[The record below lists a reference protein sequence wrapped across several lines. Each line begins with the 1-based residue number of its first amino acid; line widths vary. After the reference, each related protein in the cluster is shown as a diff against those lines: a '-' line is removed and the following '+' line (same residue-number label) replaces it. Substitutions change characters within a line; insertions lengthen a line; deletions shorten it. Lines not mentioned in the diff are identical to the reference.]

1 LTLIRLRYRPRLGGK
16 AGLDSSRI
24 ALHRYH
30 HRSSRQRK
38 EFDMKERVFLLTLI
52 FCFSIILP
60 GIAPEAGAQADQFYK
75 GKTIRIMVGSTAGG
89 FYDRWGR
96 LFGKYMS
103 KYIPGQPEIIVQNVT
118 GAGSVIVTNQVY
130 NVAKPDGLT
139 LVMPLNGVYID
150 QFVGRKEVQ
159 FDMRKFR
166 FIGSPV
172 TESIIFYMRADAP
185 YKSIADIIKAKEPP
199 KCGGSGTASSD
210 YILSKVLEETVGA
223 KFNTVLGYAGGTEID
238 LAVEK
243 NEVVCRAHSMSAHF
257 GREPFDTWH
266 KRGFDRHLVQTSRKK
281 DPRAADAPT
290 LDELF
295 EQYKV
300 PANSRR
306 LAQVLLAAGDFGRPM
321 MVTPGTPP
329 DRVKILRDAYVKTLS
344 DPDVLEEAKKGR
356 MDVDP
361 ATGEELEA
369 LVKEIF
375 DSPPEV
381 VERVKKILAN

>member
-1 LTLIRLRYRPRLGGK
+1 
-16 AGLDSSRI
+16 
-24 ALHRYH
+24 
-30 HRSSRQRK
+30 
-38 EFDMKERVFLLTLI
+38 MKERVFLLTLI

-243 NEVVCRAHSMSAHF
+243 TKWFAALIVCPPTSA
-257 GREPFDTWH
+257 GNPSILGI
-266 KRGFDRHLVQTSRKK
+266 RGVSTGIWFR
-281 DPRAADAPT
+281 PRA
-290 LDELF
+290 
-295 EQYKV
+295 
-300 PANSRR
+300 
-306 LAQVLLAAGDFGRPM
+306 
-321 MVTPGTPP
+321 
-329 DRVKILRDAYVKTLS
+329 
-344 DPDVLEEAKKGR
+344 
-356 MDVDP
+356 
-361 ATGEELEA
+361 
-369 LVKEIF
+369 
-375 DSPPEV
+375 
-381 VERVKKILAN
+381 KKIPASPMRPRLTSPLTNIRCRPTAAALRRCFWPRGILAGR

>member
-1 LTLIRLRYRPRLGGK
+1 
-16 AGLDSSRI
+16 
-24 ALHRYH
+24 
-30 HRSSRQRK
+30 
-38 EFDMKERVFLLTLI
+38 MKKTVLLTLI
-52 FCFSIILP
+52 FCLSIILP
-60 GIAPEAGAQADQFYK
+60 NLPPEAGAQGDAFYK

-96 LFGKYMS
+96 LFAKYMG
-103 KYIPGQPEIIVQNVT
+103 KYIPGQPEIIVQNMA
-118 GAGSVIVTNQVY
+118 GGGSVIAANHVY

-172 TESIIFYMRADAP
+172 TEAIVFYMRADAP
-185 YKSIADIIKAKEPP
+185 YKSIGDIIKAKEPP

-238 LAVEK
+238 LAVER

-266 KRGFDRHLVQTSRKK
+266 KRGFDRHLVYTSKKK
-281 DPRAADAPT
+281 DPRVTDAAPT
-290 LDELF
+290 LNEIFD
-295 EQYKV
+295 QYKV
-300 PANSRR
+300 PENKRR

-321 MVTPGTPP
+321 MVTPGTPA
-329 DRVKILRDAYVKTLS
+329 DRVKILRDAYVKTLN
-344 DPDVLEEAKKGR
+344 DPQVVEEAKRGR
-356 MDVDP
+356 MDIDP
-361 ATGEELEA
+361 ATGEELEQ

-375 DSPPEV
+375 ESPPDV

>member
-1 LTLIRLRYRPRLGGK
+1 
-16 AGLDSSRI
+16 
-24 ALHRYH
+24 
-30 HRSSRQRK
+30 
-38 EFDMKERVFLLTLI
+38 MKERVFLLTLI

-295 EQYKV
+295 DQHKV

-321 MVTPGTPP
+321 IVTPGTPP
-329 DRVKILRDAYVKTLS
+329 DRVKTLREAYVKTLS
-344 DPDVLEEAKKGR
+344 DPDVVEEAKKGR

-381 VERVKKILAN
+381 VERVKKILGN

>member
-1 LTLIRLRYRPRLGGK
+1 
-16 AGLDSSRI
+16 
-24 ALHRYH
+24 
-30 HRSSRQRK
+30 
-38 EFDMKERVFLLTLI
+38 MKERVFLLTLI

-356 MDVDP
+356 RDVDP

>member
-1 LTLIRLRYRPRLGGK
+1 
-16 AGLDSSRI
+16 
-24 ALHRYH
+24 
-30 HRSSRQRK
+30 
-38 EFDMKERVFLLTLI
+38 MKERVLLLTLI
-52 FCFSIILP
+52 FCFSMIVP
-60 GIAPEAGAQADQFYK
+60 GIASKAGAQGDQFYK

-96 LFGKYMS
+96 LFGKYMG
-103 KYIPGQPEIIVQNVT
+103 KYIPGQPEFVVQNMT
-118 GAGSVIVTNQVY
+118 GAGSVIATNHVY

-166 FIGSPV
+166 FIGTPV

-185 YKSIADIIKAKEPP
+185 YKSIAEIIKAKEPP

-257 GREPFDTWH
+257 GREPFDSWH
-266 KRGFDRHLVQTSRKK
+266 KRGFDRHLVYTSSKK
-281 DPRAADAPT
+281 DPRVTDAPT
-290 LDELF
+290 LNELF
-295 EQYKV
+295 DQYKV

-329 DRVKILRDAYVKTLS
+329 DRVKMLRDAFVKTLS
-344 DPDVLEEAKKGR
+344 DPEVVDETKKGR
-356 MDVDP
+356 MDIDP
-361 ATGEELEA
+361 ATGEELEK

-375 DSPPEV
+375 DSPPDV

>member
-1 LTLIRLRYRPRLGGK
+1 ME
-16 AGLDSSRI
+16 
-24 ALHRYH
+24 
-30 HRSSRQRK
+30 RK
-38 EFDMKERVFLLTLI
+38 EFVMKKQELLFALM
-52 FCFSIILP
+52 FGLSIILAAIP
-60 GIAPEAGAQADQFYK
+60 REAKAQSESFYK
-75 GKTIRIMVGSTAGG
+75 GKVIRIMVGSTAGG
-89 FYDRWGR
+89 FYDRWAR
-96 LFGKYMS
+96 LFAKYMP
-103 KYIPGQPEIIVQNVT
+103 KHIPGQPEIVAQNMT
-118 GAGSVIVTNQVY
+118 GAGSVIAANHVF

-210 YILSKVLEETVGA
+210 YILSKVLEDSVGA
-223 KFNTVLGYAGGTEID
+223 KFNSVLGYAGGTEID

-243 NEVVCRAHSMSAHF
+243 GEVVCRAHSMSAHF

-266 KRGFDRHLVQTSRKK
+266 KKNFDRHIVQTARKK
-281 DPRAADAPT
+281 DSRAADAPT
-290 LDELF
+290 LSELF
-295 EQYKV
+295 EQYKT

-306 LAQVLLAAGDFGRPM
+306 VAQVLLAAGDFGRPM

-329 DRVKILRDAYVKTLS
+329 ERVKILREAYIKVLN
-344 DPDVLEEAKKGR
+344 DPEALAEAKQGR

-361 ATGEELEA
+361 ASGEELET

>member
-1 LTLIRLRYRPRLGGK
+1 M
-16 AGLDSSRI
+16 S
-24 ALHRYH
+24 
-30 HRSSRQRK
+30 
-38 EFDMKERVFLLTLI
+38 ERMLLLTLI
-52 FCFSIILP
+52 CCFSTFLP
-60 GIAPEAGAQADQFYK
+60 GIAPEAGAQGDQFYK
-75 GKTIRIMVGSTAGG
+75 GKTIRIIVGSTAGG

-96 LFGKYMS
+96 LFAKYMG
-103 KYIPGQPEIIVQNVT
+103 KYIPGQPEIVVQNMP
-118 GAGSVIVTNQVY
+118 GAGSVITANHVY
-130 NVAKPDGLT
+130 NVGKPDGLT
-139 LVMPLNGVYID
+139 LAMPLNGVYID

-185 YKSIADIIKAKEPP
+185 YKSIADVIKAKEPP

-210 YILSKVLEETVGA
+210 FILSKVLEETVGA

-266 KRGFDRHLVQTSRKK
+266 KKGFDRHIVQTSRKK
-281 DPRAADAPT
+281 DARASDAPT
-290 LDELF
+290 LYELF
-295 EQYKV
+295 DQYKV
-300 PANSRR
+300 SENSRR

-321 MVTPGTPP
+321 MVTPGTPA
-329 DRVKILRDAYVKTLS
+329 DRVKILRDAYMKTLN
-344 DPDVLEEAKKGR
+344 DPGALDEAKKGR

-361 ATGEELEA
+361 ATGEELEK

>member
-1 LTLIRLRYRPRLGGK
+1 
-16 AGLDSSRI
+16 
-24 ALHRYH
+24 
-30 HRSSRQRK
+30 
-38 EFDMKERVFLLTLI
+38 MKERVLLLTLI
-52 FCFSIILP
+52 FCLSIVLP
-60 GIAPEAGAQADQFYK
+60 GIAPEAAAQADQFYK

-89 FYDRWGR
+89 FYDRWAR
-96 LFGKYMS
+96 LFAKYMG
-103 KYIPGQPEIIVQNVT
+103 KYIPGQPEFVVQNMT
-118 GAGSVIVTNQVY
+118 GAGSVVATNHVY

-150 QFVGRKEVQ
+150 QFVGRKEAQ

-172 TESIIFYMRADAP
+172 TEDIIFYIRADAP
-185 YKSIADIIKAKEPP
+185 YKSIVDVIKAKEPP

-266 KRGFDRHLVQTSRKK
+266 KKNFDRHLVHTARKK
-281 DPRAADAPT
+281 DSRAADAPT
-290 LDELF
+290 LHELF

-300 PANSRR
+300 TENNRR

-329 DRVKILRDAYVKTLS
+329 DRVKILRDAFVKTLA
-344 DPDVLEEAKKGR
+344 DPEALDEAKKAR

-361 ATGEELEA
+361 ATGEELEK
-369 LVKEIF
+369 LVNEIF
-375 DSPPEV
+375 SSPPEV

>member
-1 LTLIRLRYRPRLGGK
+1 
-16 AGLDSSRI
+16 
-24 ALHRYH
+24 
-30 HRSSRQRK
+30 
-38 EFDMKERVFLLTLI
+38 M
-52 FCFSIILP
+52 
-60 GIAPEAGAQADQFYK
+60 
-75 GKTIRIMVGSTAGG
+75 
-89 FYDRWGR
+89 
-96 LFGKYMS
+96 
-103 KYIPGQPEIIVQNVT
+103 T
-118 GAGSVIVTNQVY
+118 GAGSVIAANHVF

-166 FIGSPV
+166 FIGTPV
-172 TESIIFYMRADAP
+172 TEAIVFYMRADAP

-210 YILSKVLEETVGA
+210 FILSKVLEETVGA

-266 KRGFDRHLVQTSRKK
+266 KRGFDRHLVYTSSKK
-281 DPRAADAPT
+281 DPRVTDAPT
-290 LDELF
+290 LNELF
-295 EQYKV
+295 DQYKV
-300 PANSRR
+300 PESSRR

-329 DRVKILRDAYVKTLS
+329 ARVKMLRDAFVKTLS
-344 DPDVLEEAKKGR
+344 DPEVIEEAKKGR
-356 MDVDP
+356 MDIDP
-361 ATGEELEA
+361 ATGEELEK

-375 DSPPEV
+375 ESPPDV

>member
-1 LTLIRLRYRPRLGGK
+1 
-16 AGLDSSRI
+16 
-24 ALHRYH
+24 
-30 HRSSRQRK
+30 
-38 EFDMKERVFLLTLI
+38 MKERVLLLTLI
-52 FCFSIILP
+52 FCLSIVLP
-60 GIAPEAGAQADQFYK
+60 GIAPEAVAQADQFYK

-89 FYDRWGR
+89 FYDRWAR
-96 LFGKYMS
+96 LFAKYMG
-103 KYIPGQPEIIVQNVT
+103 KYIPGQPEFVVQNMT
-118 GAGSVIVTNQVY
+118 GAGSVVATNHVY

-150 QFVGRKEVQ
+150 QFVGRKEAQ

-172 TESIIFYMRADAP
+172 TEDIIFYIRADAP
-185 YKSIADIIKAKEPP
+185 YKSIVDVIKAKEPP

-266 KRGFDRHLVQTSRKK
+266 KRSFDRHLVHTARKK
-281 DPRAADAPT
+281 DSRAADAPT
-290 LDELF
+290 LHELF

-300 PANSRR
+300 TENNRR

-329 DRVKILRDAYVKTLS
+329 DRVKILRDAFAKTLS
-344 DPDVLEEAKKGR
+344 DPETLDEAKKGR
-356 MDVDP
+356 MDVAP
-361 ATGEELEA
+361 ATGEELDK
-369 LVKEIF
+369 LVSDIF

-381 VERVKKILAN
+381 VERVKKILGN

>member
-1 LTLIRLRYRPRLGGK
+1 MQKRELLLALILWL
-16 AGLDSSRI
+16 
-24 ALHRYH
+24 
-30 HRSSRQRK
+30 
-38 EFDMKERVFLLTLI
+38 
-52 FCFSIILP
+52 SIILA
-60 GIAPEAGAQADQFYK
+60 GIAPEVRAQTEPFYK

-89 FYDRWGR
+89 FYDRWAR
-96 LFGKYMS
+96 LFAKYMV
-103 KYIPGQPEIIVQNVT
+103 KYIPGQPEIIAQNMT
-118 GAGSVIVTNQVY
+118 GAGSVIATNHVY

-139 LVMPLNGVYID
+139 AVMPLNGVYID

-172 TESIIFYMRADAP
+172 TESIVFYMRADAP
-185 YKSIADIIKAKEPP
+185 YKSIADVIKAKEPP

-210 YILSKVLEETVGA
+210 FILSKVLEETVGA

-243 NEVVCRAHSMSAHF
+243 GEVVCRAHSMSAHF

-266 KRGFDRHLVQTSRKK
+266 KRGFDRHIVQTSRKK
-281 DPRAADAPT
+281 DSRAADTPT
-290 LDELF
+290 LHELF

-300 PANSRR
+300 PANGRR
-306 LAQVLLAAGDFGRPM
+306 VAQILLAAGDFGRPM
-321 MVTPGTPP
+321 MVTPGTPEE
-329 DRVKILRDAYVKTLS
+329 RVKILREAYIKTLK
-344 DPDVLEEAKKGR
+344 DPEALAEAKQGR
-356 MDVDP
+356 MEVDP
-361 ATGEELEA
+361 ASGEELET